1 MNVVCM
7 YSVFLYIL
15 TYFWMTRLIIYIDI
29 KKNHIFDSIPQF
41 YTYVSIIL
49 NSLKIAMNFVKKY
62 IDLQM
67 MWAPRRHDS
76 AAILVIY
83 TKMRTTM
90 CKRCRQPLL
99 CTKLFRSL
107 WRSKCTRFAVI
118 QYKPHVAFYPRFS
131 SLHDKNINNI
141 MFLLKVGKIST
152 KPKEGVLF

>member
-1 MNVVCM
+1 MLYSSLRYYECSM
-7 YSVFLYIL
+7 YVFCFSIYPNLFLDDTTDHLYR
-15 TYFWMTRLIIYIDI
+15 Y

-131 SLHDKNINNI
+131 SLHDK
-141 MFLLKVGKIST
+141 T
-152 KPKEGVLF
+152 